1 MIYERDVIER
11 PVLFAVSFLPLRPE
25 SENGLPQAQGDR
37 QQQDEEDGERYGE
50 VNDAGDERKSPP
62 CKHN

>member
-1 MIYERDVIER
+1 MNGTLSDV
-11 PVLFAVSFLPLRPE
+11 PFFLPSSFTPLRPE

-37 QQQDEEDGERYGE
+37 QQEDKEDGERYGE

-62 CKHN
+62 CGHN